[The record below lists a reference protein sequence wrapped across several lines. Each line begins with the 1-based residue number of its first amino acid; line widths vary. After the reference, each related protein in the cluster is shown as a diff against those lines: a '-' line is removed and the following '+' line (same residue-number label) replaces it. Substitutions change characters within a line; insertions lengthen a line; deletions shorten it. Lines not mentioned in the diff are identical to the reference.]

1 MSINFIL
8 RMIILL
14 PNLKNFTVNS
24 SSRSIKKNPCDIG
37 YWFTHKFRSKA
48 KRIDIGKNNNK
59 HALNKY
65 DPFTLNTIA
74 TDKICCNIFFFSLI
88 VSRVLFPVI
97 FATFNLS
104 YWCYYLTMENIGSR
118 K

>member
-59 HALNKY
+59 HALK
-65 DPFTLNTIA
+65 
-74 TDKICCNIFFFSLI
+74 
-88 VSRVLFPVI
+88 
-97 FATFNLS
+97 
-104 YWCYYLTMENIGSR
+104 
-118 K
+118 